1 MDPFSYIIVLT
12 SIILGLGVTRSFSR
26 SISSTRRSKGLDHFR
41 AQGPVYAVT
50 MLMWFLL
57 CVVAAFTK
65 SRRFHA
71 CFAVIFLIYN
81 LAFAGMQLITAQ
93 DAPGA
98 GLLRSR

>member
-1 MDPFSYIIVLT
+1 
-12 SIILGLGVTRSFSR
+12 
-26 SISSTRRSKGLDHFR
+26 
-41 AQGPVYAVT
+41 

>member
-1 MDPFSYIIVLT
+1 
-12 SIILGLGVTRSFSR
+12 
-26 SISSTRRSKGLDHFR
+26 
-41 AQGPVYAVT
+41 

-65 SRRFHA
+65 NRRFHA

-81 LAFAGMQLITAQ
+81 PAFAGMQLITAQ